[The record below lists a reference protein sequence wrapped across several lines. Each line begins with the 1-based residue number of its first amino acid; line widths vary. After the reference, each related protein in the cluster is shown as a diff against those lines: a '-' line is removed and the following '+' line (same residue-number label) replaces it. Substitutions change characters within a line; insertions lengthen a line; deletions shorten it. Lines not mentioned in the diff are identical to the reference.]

1 MLVGDL
7 LPKELNKCIFLD
19 VDICVC
25 KDLSEIFN
33 IDIKDNYIAGVLD
46 PDFYLSEEQNC
57 KRLNISSM
65 KQYVNIGILIMNL
78 KEIRINNMTQK
89 FIELSKKNYES
100 HGQDVINVACYGKI
114 MTLSLKYNSIVK
126 VLKGYNNILRVYI
139 KKKKLLKRKIIL
151 ILFIIQIQINHGI
164 TYRYIWKNTGGI

>member
-1 MLVGDL
+1 MEKAFKNINKSEKALSSYYLLLVGDL
-7 LPKELNKCIFLD
+7 LSKELNKCIFLD

-65 KQYVNIGILIMNL
+65 KQYVNLGMLIMNL
-78 KEIRINNMTQK
+78 KQMRRNNMTQK
-89 FIELSKKNYES
+89 FIELSIRNYEL
-100 HGQDVINVACYGKI
+100 HGKDIINFTCLGKI
-114 MTLSLKYNSIVK
+114 MILSLKYNSIVK
-126 VLKGYNNILRVYI
+126 ILKIYNNTLRDLYKEEAII
-139 KKKKLLKRKIIL
+139 KA
-151 ILFIIQIQINHGI
+151 
-164 TYRYIWKNTGGI
+164 

>member
-65 KQYVNIGILIMNL
+65 KQYVNLGMLIMNL
-78 KEIRINNMTQK
+78 KQMRRNNMTQK
-89 FIELSKKNYES
+89 FIELSIRNYEF
-100 HGQDVINVACYGKI
+100 HGKDIINVAC
-114 MTLSLKYNSIVK
+114 
-126 VLKGYNNILRVYI
+126 
-139 KKKKLLKRKIIL
+139 
-151 ILFIIQIQINHGI
+151 
-164 TYRYIWKNTGGI
+164 

>member
-1 MLVGDL
+1 
-7 LPKELNKCIFLD
+7 
-19 VDICVC
+19 
-25 KDLSEIFN
+25 
-33 IDIKDNYIAGVLD
+33 
-46 PDFYLSEEQNC
+46 
-57 KRLNISSM
+57 
-65 KQYVNIGILIMNL
+65 
-78 KEIRINNMTQK
+78 MTQK

-100 HGQDVINVACYGKI
+100 YGQDVINVAGYGKI

-139 KKKKLLKRKIIL
+139 KKKKLLKQKIIL